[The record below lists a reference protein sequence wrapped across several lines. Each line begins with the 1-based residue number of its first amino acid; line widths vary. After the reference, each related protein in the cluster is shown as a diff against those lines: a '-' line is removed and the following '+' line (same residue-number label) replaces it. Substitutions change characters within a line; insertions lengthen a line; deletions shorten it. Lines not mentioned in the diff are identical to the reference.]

1 MKTTVLSLTL
11 VLASSFMVPVTTTAA
26 NKGQEK
32 AKTSVKK
39 SKKQSSATRDGK
51 ILPMSQFVDQLMAK
65 MTLQEKIGQL
75 NLMVAGNI
83 TTGSVQ
89 SSQVGSDIA
98 QGNMGGVFNIKG
110 LDKIKALQ
118 DIAIK
123 NSRLGIP
130 LLVGM
135 DVIHGYETMFP
146 IPLALSCSWDTEAM
160 KKVGEV
166 SAKEASADGIN
177 WTFSPMVD
185 VALDAR
191 WGRIAEGNGED
202 PYLSG
207 VMGAALTQGYQG
219 VDMRTDEILRANRIM
234 ACLKHFALYGAVESG
249 KEYNTVDMSK
259 IRMMNQYLPP
269 YEAVVKA
276 GVGSVMSS
284 FNLIDYIP
292 ATANKW
298 MMTDVLR
305 KQWGFKGLLVTDY
318 ESIKEMLKHG
328 TAADLKEASEQAL
341 KAGTDMDMCS
351 SAFVKHLAQSVEEG
365 KVSEEDINTACR
377 RILEAKYKLGLF
389 SDPYRYCNAKRSRS
403 EIYTLENRK
412 VARDIAAET
421 FVLLKNEGNLL
432 PLKKEGKI
440 ALIGP
445 LADTRNNMAGTWSVA
460 QTPDKYTTI
469 KEAMENALR
478 GKATL
483 LYAQGSNIWRNHE
496 LQKNGE
502 FGNPISWGDEV
513 KMKSEALQVAK
524 DADVI
529 VCAMGESADMS
540 GECGSRT
547 NLEMPDV
554 QHELLAELVKMGKPV
569 VLLNFAG
576 RPTVLSW
583 EQQHVSAIMNVWF
596 GGSEVGDALCDVLFG
611 DKVPSGKL
619 TASMPKTTG
628 QEPLYYNH
636 QNTGRPVA
644 DDNMWFAKFASNC
657 LDVSNG
663 PLYPFGYGLSYTTF
677 DYSNFKMSSQEAGIN
692 GNQEAT
698 EWQDAKKII
707 ATITIKNTGAREA
720 DEVVQLYIR
729 DLVASISRPVKE
741 LKGFQRIHL
750 AAGESKEVSFD
761 ITPDMLK
768 FYNAELKHVIEPG
781 DFQIMVGTN
790 SKEVKTLKF
799 RVR

>member
-1 MKTTVLSLTL
+1 MRTALLSLTFL
-11 VLASSFMVPVTTTAA
+11 LAGSMAAPAFAHTAA
-26 NKGQEK
+26 PKNKVT
-32 AKTSVKK
+32 ATTKK
-39 SKKQSSATRDGK
+39 GK
-51 ILPMSQFVDQLMAK
+51 ILPMKEYIDQLMAK

-75 NLMVAGNI
+75 NLMVAGDI
-83 TTGSVQ
+83 TTGGALDT
-89 SSQVGSDIA
+89 QVGNDIA

-118 DIAIK
+118 EIAIK

-185 VALDAR
+185 IALDAR
-191 WGRIAEGNGED
+191 WGRISEGNGED

-207 VMGAALTQGYQG
+207 VMGAAMTQGYQG
-219 VDMRTDEILRANRIM
+219 VDMRTEEILRANRIM
-234 ACLKHFALYGAVESG
+234 ACLKHFALYGGVESG
-249 KEYNTVDMSK
+249 KEYNTVDMSRV
-259 IRMMNQYLPP
+259 RMMNQYLPP

-305 KQWGFKGLLVTDY
+305 KQWGFTGFVVTDY
-318 ESIKEMLKHG
+318 ASIAEILQHG
-328 TAADLKEASEQAL
+328 TAKDIKEASEQAL

-351 SAFVKHLAQSVEEG
+351 NAFVKHLAKSIAEG
-365 KVSEEDINTACR
+365 KVSEEDVNIACR

-389 SDPYRYCNAKRSRS
+389 SDPYRYCNTKRSKS
-403 EIYTLENRK
+403 EIYTAENRQA
-412 VARDIAAET
+412 ARDVAAET
-421 FVLLKNEGNLL
+421 FVLLKNEGNIL

-445 LADTRNNMAGTWSVA
+445 LADTRNNIAGTWSVA
-460 QTPDKYTTI
+460 QVPSKYTTI
-469 KEAMENALR
+469 KEAMEHALA

-483 LYAQGSNIWRNHE
+483 LYAQGSNIWRNQE
-496 LQKNGE
+496 LQQNGE
-502 FGNPISWGDEV
+502 CGKPINWGNEAE
-513 KMKSEALQVAK
+513 MKTEALKIAK
-524 DADVI
+524 EADVI
-529 VCAMGESADMS
+529 VCAMGESAEMS

-554 QHELLAELVKMGKPV
+554 QRELLAELLKTGKPI

-576 RPTVLSW
+576 RPTVLTW
-583 EQQHVSAIMNVWF
+583 EKAHVPAIMNVWF
-596 GGSEVGDALCDVLFG
+596 GGSEMGDALCDVIFG
-611 DKVPSGKL
+611 DKSPSGKL
-619 TASMPKTTG
+619 TTSMPKTTG

-644 DDNMWFAKFASNC
+644 DDNEKFAKFASNC

-663 PLYPFGYGLSYTTF
+663 PLYPFGYGLSYTYF
-677 DYSNFKMSSQEAGIN
+677 SYSNFRLSSQEAGISN
-692 GNQEAT
+692 EEAT
-698 EWQDAKKII
+698 EWQDDKKIT
-707 ATITIKNTGAREA
+707 ASVTVKNNGSRDA
-720 DEVVQLYIR
+720 DEIVQLYIR
-729 DLVASISRPVKE
+729 DMVASISRPVKE

-750 AAGESKEVSFD
+750 AVGESKEVSFD

-768 FYNAELKHVIEPG
+768 FYNADLKHVIEPG
-781 DFQIMVGTN
+781 DFQIMIGTN
-790 SKEVKTLKF
+790 SKDVKTLKLN
-799 RVR
+799 VK

>member
-1 MKTTVLSLTL
+1 MRTALLSLTFL
-11 VLASSFMVPVTTTAA
+11 LAGSMAAPAFAHTAA
-26 NKGQEK
+26 P
-32 AKTSVKK
+32 KK
-39 SKKQSSATRDGK
+39 KVTATTKKGK
-51 ILPMSQFVDQLMAK
+51 ILPMKEYIDQLMAK

-75 NLMVAGNI
+75 NLMVAGDI
-83 TTGSVQ
+83 TTGGALDT
-89 SSQVGSDIA
+89 QVGGDIA

-118 DIAIK
+118 EIAIK

-185 VALDAR
+185 IALDAR
-191 WGRIAEGNGED
+191 WGRISEGNGED

-207 VMGAALTQGYQG
+207 VMGAAMTQGYQG
-219 VDMRTDEILRANRIM
+219 VDMRTEEILRANRIM
-234 ACLKHFALYGAVESG
+234 ACLKHFALYGGVESG
-249 KEYNTVDMSK
+249 KEYNTVDMSRV
-259 IRMMNQYLPP
+259 RMMNQYLPP
-269 YEAVVKA
+269 YEAAVKA

-305 KQWGFKGLLVTDY
+305 KQWGFTGFVVTDY
-318 ESIKEMLKHG
+318 ASIAEILQHG
-328 TAADLKEASEQAL
+328 TAKDIKEASEQAL

-351 SAFVKHLAQSVEEG
+351 NAFVKHLAKSIAEG
-365 KVSEEDINTACR
+365 KVSEEDVNIACR

-389 SDPYRYCNAKRSRS
+389 SDPYRYCNTKRSKS
-403 EIYTLENRK
+403 EIYNAENRQA
-412 VARDIAAET
+412 ARDVAAET
-421 FVLLKNEGNLL
+421 FVLLKNEGHIL

-445 LADTRNNMAGTWSVA
+445 LADTRNNIAGTWSVA
-460 QTPDKYTTI
+460 QVPSKYTTI
-469 KEAMENALR
+469 KEAMEHALA

-483 LYAQGSNIWRNHE
+483 LYAQGSNIWRNKE
-496 LQKNGE
+496 LQQNGE
-502 FGNPISWGDEV
+502 SGKPINWGNEAE
-513 KMKSEALQVAK
+513 MKTEALKIAK
-524 DADVI
+524 EADVI
-529 VCAMGESADMS
+529 VCAMGESAEMS

-554 QHELLAELVKMGKPV
+554 QRELLAELLKTGKPV

-576 RPTVLSW
+576 RPTVLTW
-583 EQQHVSAIMNVWF
+583 EKAHVPAIMNVWF
-596 GGSEVGDALCDVLFG
+596 GGSEMGDALCDVIFG
-611 DKVPSGKL
+611 DKSPSGKL
-619 TASMPKTTG
+619 TTSMPKTTG

-644 DDNMWFAKFASNC
+644 DDNEKFAKFASNC

-663 PLYPFGYGLSYTTF
+663 PLYPFGYGLSYTYF
-677 DYSNFKMSSQEAGIN
+677 SYSNFRLSSQEAGISN
-692 GNQEAT
+692 EEAT
-698 EWQDAKKII
+698 EWQDGKKIT
-707 ATITIKNTGAREA
+707 ASVTVKNNGSRDA
-720 DEVVQLYIR
+720 DEIVQLYIR
-729 DLVASISRPVKE
+729 DMVASISRPVKE

-750 AAGESKEVSFD
+750 AVGESKEVSFD

-768 FYNAELKHVIEPG
+768 FYNADLKHVIEPG
-781 DFQIMVGTN
+781 DFQIMIGTN
-790 SKEVKTLKF
+790 SKDVKTMKLNVK
-799 RVR
+799 

>member
-1 MKTTVLSLTL
+1 MRTALLSLTFL
-11 VLASSFMVPVTTTAA
+11 LAGSMAAPAFAHTAA
-26 NKGQEK
+26 P
-32 AKTSVKK
+32 KK
-39 SKKQSSATRDGK
+39 KVTATTKKGK
-51 ILPMSQFVDQLMAK
+51 ILPMKEYIDQLMAK

-75 NLMVAGNI
+75 NLMVAGDI
-83 TTGSVQ
+83 TTGGALDT
-89 SSQVGSDIA
+89 QVGNDIA

-118 DIAIK
+118 EIAIK

-185 VALDAR
+185 IALDAR
-191 WGRIAEGNGED
+191 WGRISEGNGED

-207 VMGAALTQGYQG
+207 VMGAAMTQGYQG
-219 VDMRTDEILRANRIM
+219 VDMRTEEILRANRIM
-234 ACLKHFALYGAVESG
+234 ACLKHFALYGGVESG
-249 KEYNTVDMSK
+249 KEYNTVDMSRV
-259 IRMMNQYLPP
+259 RMMNQYLPP

-284 FNLIDYIP
+284 FNLIDYTP

-305 KQWGFKGLLVTDY
+305 KQWGFNGFVVTDY
-318 ESIKEMLKHG
+318 ASIAEILQHG
-328 TAADLKEASEQAL
+328 TAKDIKEASEQAL

-351 SAFVKHLAQSVEEG
+351 NAFVKHLAKSIAEG
-365 KVSEEDINTACR
+365 KVSEEDVNIACR

-389 SDPYRYCNAKRSRS
+389 SDPYRYCNTKRSKS
-403 EIYTLENRK
+403 EIYTAENRQA
-412 VARDIAAET
+412 ARDVAAET
-421 FVLLKNEGNLL
+421 FVLLKNEGNIL

-445 LADTRNNMAGTWSVA
+445 LADTRNNIAGTWSVA
-460 QTPDKYTTI
+460 QVPSKYTTI
-469 KEAMENALR
+469 KEAMEHALA

-483 LYAQGSNIWRNHE
+483 LYAQGSNIWRNQE
-496 LQKNGE
+496 LQQNGE
-502 FGNPISWGDEV
+502 CGKPINWGNEAE
-513 KMKSEALQVAK
+513 MKTEALKIAK
-524 DADVI
+524 EADVI
-529 VCAMGESADMS
+529 VCAMGESAEMS

-554 QHELLAELVKMGKPV
+554 QRELLAELLKTGKPI

-576 RPTVLSW
+576 RPTVLTW
-583 EQQHVSAIMNVWF
+583 EKAHVPAIMNVWF
-596 GGSEVGDALCDVLFG
+596 GGSEMGDALCDVIFG
-611 DKVPSGKL
+611 DKSPSGKL
-619 TASMPKTTG
+619 TTSMPKTTG

-636 QNTGRPVA
+636 QNTGRPVP
-644 DDNMWFAKFASNC
+644 DDNEKFAKFASNC

-663 PLYPFGYGLSYTTF
+663 PLYPFGYGLSYTYF
-677 DYSNFKMSSQEAGIN
+677 SYSNFRLSSQEAGISN
-692 GNQEAT
+692 EEAT
-698 EWQDAKKII
+698 EWQDGKKIT
-707 ATITIKNTGAREA
+707 ASVTVKNNGSRDA
-720 DEVVQLYIR
+720 DEIVQLYIR
-729 DLVASISRPVKE
+729 DMVASISRPVKE

-750 AAGESKEVSFD
+750 AVGESKEVSFD

-768 FYNAELKHVIEPG
+768 FYNADLKHVIEPG
-781 DFQIMVGTN
+781 DFQIMIGTN
-790 SKEVKTLKF
+790 SKDVKTMKLNVK
-799 RVR
+799 